1 MYTFNLI
8 SNLVT
13 DCIQERKE
21 EPSLFSVDYDLSAQF
36 KVKVTTWIGHRRCHV
51 RIAKNCEK
59 QSKQKDDRI
68 YRFYTNILFSTKVAQ
83 GLTVGYHKTAW
94 RLLSDLNICALK
106 FYINVSLHI

>member
-1 MYTFNLI
+1 MYVVTFTLI

-13 DCIQERKE
+13 DYIQERKG
-21 EPSLFSVDYDLSAQF
+21 EPGLFSFEYDLSPKF

-68 YRFYTNILFSTKVAQ
+68 YRFYTNILFSTKVSQ
-83 GLTVGYHKTAW
+83 GLTVGCHKTVW
-94 RLLSDLNICALK
+94 RLLSDLNIGA
-106 FYINVSLHI
+106 